1 METFPLVI
9 PIRIVRCR
17 MLLGVRPLQVRGN
30 GGSRKSLELCGRSTR
45 QIKISVVSIST
56 DSTGSRSCSAVL
68 TFSNFQN
75 AALQCL
81 AAYVRNVSDTKRS
94 YALLSSSNMVML
106 DVMKVSRPAPLS
118 KRSCLLVLIAREIC
132 ISPPLLPQA
141 PFSAR
146 CTHRR
151 LLPLLPPP
159 APCQTQRRS
168 FN

>member
-68 TFSNFQN
+68 TFSNF
-75 AALQCL
+75 
-81 AAYVRNVSDTKRS
+81 YVRNVSDTKRS

-132 ISPPLLPQA
+132 ISPPLIPQA